1 MIAGLSLG
9 SDARRYFHFSLPRL
23 AIVTVIQMPL
33 LYGALYLWTFWNP
46 FGGVDEGEGVL
57 IGCIYSA
64 IVDVIIGSLQSCR
77 KAGII
82 EAYVLVD
89 LFVFLVLQYTHQR

>member
-33 LYGALYLWTFWNP
+33 LWGALYLWTIWNP
-46 FGGVDEGEGVL
+46 FGGVD
-57 IGCIYSA
+57 
-64 IVDVIIGSLQSCR
+64 
-77 KAGII
+77 
-82 EAYVLVD
+82 
-89 LFVFLVLQYTHQR
+89 